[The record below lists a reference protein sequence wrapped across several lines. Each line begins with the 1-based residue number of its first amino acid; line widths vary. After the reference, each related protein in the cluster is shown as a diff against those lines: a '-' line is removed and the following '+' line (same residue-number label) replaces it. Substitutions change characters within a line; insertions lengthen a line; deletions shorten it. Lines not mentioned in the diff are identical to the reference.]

1 MKINQDR
8 EEVSEVFDNDIVMY
22 LSMFCEEND
31 IANIKNESQ
40 SVWNAA
46 LRYIRKRV
54 FSDPKIL
61 KSRNNIDIYNN
72 KIPSNFNAYNYD
84 LVNDVCNIY
93 IDLCF
98 LYDKEVSIVGFSNL
112 TGIDDETIRLWGEEE
127 RLSKTSSEICKKLI
141 NFREESLSN
150 KLVTGKQNPVGVL
163 GVLNRHFAWN
173 MPGVR
178 QERKQ
183 ITSETPEQIAARYG
197 QKAIEGSTELPE
209 VPE

>member
-1 MKINQDR
+1 MKIDQDQR
-8 EEVSEVFDNDIVMY
+8 EGVEVFDNDIVMY

-46 LRYIRKRV
+46 LRYIRKHV
-54 FSDPKIL
+54 FRDTKIL
-61 KSRNNIDIYNN
+61 KSKEIIDIHNN
-72 KIPSNFNAYNYD
+72 KIPSNFNSYNYD

-98 LYDKEVSIVGFSNL
+98 LYDKEVSIIGFSNL
-112 TGIDDETIRLWGEEE
+112 TGIDDETIRLWGEED
-127 RLSKTSSEICKKLI
+127 RLSKTSFEICKKLI
-141 NFREESLSN
+141 SFREESLSN

-178 QERKQ
+178 QDRKQ
-183 ITSETPEQIAARYG
+183 LTSETPEQIAAKYG
-197 QKAIEGSTELPE
+197 QKTIDENIELPE